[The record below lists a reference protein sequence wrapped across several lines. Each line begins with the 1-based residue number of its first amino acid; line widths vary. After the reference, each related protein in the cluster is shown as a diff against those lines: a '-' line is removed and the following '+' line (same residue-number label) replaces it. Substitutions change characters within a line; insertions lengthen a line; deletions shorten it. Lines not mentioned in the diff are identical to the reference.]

1 MASRCSERAGSKD
14 PAYVR
19 SRPRGL
25 RDACAVAIVVAAV
38 LAPGFVAQALSL
50 SSVAQAV
57 RPALAQA
64 PTTDRAQVDALSRRA
79 AERLAGL
86 QREAESLA
94 KQERTLL
101 NELRA
106 LEVQREI
113 KVEERATVDRDAA
126 AVQAKLADATKRAEA
141 LQQSAER
148 ERPDVEQRLVQLYK
162 MGRAGY
168 WRLLLDVNSLREMG
182 RAYRTAAALQ
192 RIDRDRIEEH
202 RRTLAALAQER
213 STLQTR
219 AKELAALKKK
229 ARDAQA
235 AIDTAVNARAD
246 LVRQIDERRD
256 LNAQLTGELQ
266 EAQQKLRS
274 TVGQVASG
282 KTATAVSL
290 PLRPFRGALPWPAE
304 GVVSSRFGRP
314 RGLGAA
320 GISTGIELSLPEG
333 QSVRAIH
340 DGTVAYA
347 APFTGFGNL
356 VIIDHGDQAYSLYGH
371 LASLA
376 VKTGDRVDPATTVGL
391 AGRNPAGNPS
401 LYFELRVDGKPV
413 DPLQWLKRL

>member
-1 MASRCSERAGSKD
+1 MASPCSERGGG
-14 PAYVR
+14 PG
-19 SRPRGL
+19 GL
-25 RDACAVAIVVAAV
+25 RSACTLLIAIVAAV
-38 LAPGFVAQALSL
+38 ACA
-50 SSVAQAV
+50 SVAQV
-57 RPALAQA
+57 FRPAFAQA
-64 PTTDRAQVDALSRRA
+64 QTADRSQVDALSRRA
-79 AERLAGL
+79 AERLRAL

-113 KVEERATVDRDAA
+113 KVEERAAVDRDAA
-126 AVQAKLADATKRAEA
+126 AVQAKLADATARAEA
-141 LQQSAER
+141 LRLNAER

-213 STLQTR
+213 SALQAR
-219 AKELAALKKK
+219 ANELAALKKK

-235 AIDTAVNARAD
+235 AIDAAVHARAD
-246 LVRQIDERRD
+246 LVKQIDERRD

-266 EAQQKLRS
+266 DAQQKLRA
-274 TVGQVASG
+274 TVGQMASG
-282 KTATAVSL
+282 RAVSL
-290 PLRPFRGALPWPAE
+290 PLRPFRGGLPWPAE

-333 QSVRAIH
+333 QAVHAIH
-340 DGTVAYA
+340 EGTVAYA

-356 VIIDHGDQAYSLYGH
+356 VIVDHGDQAYSLYGH
-371 LASLA
+371 LASVA
-376 VKTGDRVDPATTVGL
+376 VRAGDRVDPATTVGL

-413 DPLQWLKRL
+413 DPLQWLKRP